1 MNLAL
6 IYMEQNKRDE
16 AEKYCLETLRLAPE
30 DAKANYNMGIIMSYK
45 QNAEE
50 AANYYRKTAAIDPNH
65 HSALALLIRELQY
78 VCDWNCVKEL
88 WPEVKQQAEEQ
99 IEAVDTLIS
108 QGNLPEIDKYKLT
121 GCIVHIRT
129 SISGLNDEA
138 ATTYAEF
145 RPRKAA

>member
-1 MNLAL
+1 MGRTVTPTPEENEVH
-6 IYMEQNKRDE
+6 I
-16 AEKYCLETLRLAPE
+16 CLETAV
-30 DAKANYNMGIIMSYK
+30 AFAGK
-45 QNAEE
+45 
-50 AANYYRKTAAIDPNH
+50 
-65 HSALALLIRELQY
+65 
-78 VCDWNCVKEL
+78 
-88 WPEVKQQAEEQ
+88 AEEQ
-99 IEAVDTLIS
+99 IEAVETLIS